1 MISGASPLLEV
12 QQLSVFYS
20 GLQGLW
26 DISLVVNQGEIVT
39 LLGANG
45 AGKTTLVQ
53 SIFGL
58 TRERKGQVF
67 FNSADITGLPAYEV
81 VKRGL
86 SLVPEKRELFP
97 KMMVEE
103 NLELGGY
110 SKTDDTVNV
119 EGILAL
125 FPILQERKG
134 QLAGTLSGGE
144 QQMLAI
150 ARALMAKPSM
160 IVLDEPSL
168 GLSPLLVSSVLDA
181 IAKLNREGLSILLVE
196 QNVQHALEISH
207 RGYILENGRVV
218 REGPSS
224 ELLHDDQVQA
234 SYLGI

>member
-1 MISGASPLLEV
+1 MTRADSPLLDIR
-12 QQLSVFYS
+12 QLSVFYS
-20 GLQGLW
+20 GLQVLW
-26 DISLVVNQGEIVT
+26 DVSLCVNKGEIVT

-53 SIFGL
+53 SVFGL
-58 TRERKGQVF
+58 TRDRKGQVL
-67 FNSADITGLPAYEV
+67 FNGVEITGLPVYEV

-97 KMMVEE
+97 KMTVEE

-110 SKTDDTVNV
+110 ARTEDGADV
-119 EGILAL
+119 ERIIGL

-150 ARALMAKPSM
+150 ARALMNKPSM

-168 GLSPLLVSSVLDA
+168 GLSPLFVTSVLDA
-181 IAKLNREGLSILLVE
+181 IKQLNKEGLSILLVE
-196 QNVQHALEISH
+196 QNVHHALEMSH
-207 RGYILENGRVV
+207 RGYIIETGRIV
-218 REGPSS
+218 REGSSS
-224 ELLHDDQVQA
+224 ELLNDDQIQA
-234 SYLGI
+234 SYLGT

>member
-1 MISGASPLLEV
+1 MTGAISPLLEV
-12 QQLSVFYS
+12 RQLSVSYS
-20 GLQGLW
+20 GLKVLW
-26 DISLVVNQGEIVT
+26 DVSIFVNAGEIVT

-53 SIFGL
+53 SVFGL

-67 FNSADITGLPAYEV
+67 FKGAEITGLPAYEV

-97 KMMVEE
+97 KMSVEE
-103 NLELGGY
+103 NLELGGF
-110 SKTDDTVNV
+110 THTGEEVPV
-119 EGILAL
+119 EGIFDL
-125 FPILQERKG
+125 FPILEERKG

-150 ARALMAKPSM
+150 ARALMNKPTM

-168 GLSPLLVSSVLDA
+168 GLSPLIVSSVLDA
-181 IAKLNREGLSILLVE
+181 ITKLNKEGLSILLVE
-196 QNVQHALEISH
+196 QNVQHALAMSH

-218 REGPSS
+218 REGTSAD
-224 ELLHDDQVQA
+224 LIDDDQVQA
-234 SYLGI
+234 SYLGT

>member
-1 MISGASPLLEV
+1 MTRAASPLLEI

-20 GLQGLW
+20 GLQVLW
-26 DISLVVNQGEIVT
+26 DVSLFINQGEIVT

-53 SIFGL
+53 SVFGL
-58 TRERKGQVF
+58 TRERKGQIF
-67 FNSADITGLPAYEV
+67 FNGADITGLPAYEV
-81 VKRGL
+81 VRRGL

-97 KMMVEE
+97 KMTVEE
-103 NLELGGY
+103 NLELGGF
-110 SKTDDTVNV
+110 SKTDDTVNI
-119 EGILAL
+119 EGILGL

-168 GLSPLLVSSVLDA
+168 GLSPLLVTSVLDA

-196 QNVQHALEISH
+196 QNVQHALEMSH
-207 RGYILENGRVV
+207 RGYILENGRIV

>member
-1 MISGASPLLEV
+1 MTSADSPLLDIR
-12 QQLSVFYS
+12 QLSVFYS
-20 GLQGLW
+20 GLQVLW
-26 DISLVVNQGEIVT
+26 DVSLYVNQGEIVT

-58 TRERKGQVF
+58 TRDRRGQVLF
-67 FNSADITGLPAYEV
+67 EGVEITSLPVYEV

-97 KMMVEE
+97 KMTVEE

-110 SKTDDTVNV
+110 ARTEDCADV
-119 EGILAL
+119 ERIIGL

-134 QLAGTLSGGE
+134 QMAGTLSGGE

-150 ARALMAKPSM
+150 ARALMNRPSM

-168 GLSPLLVSSVLDA
+168 GLSPLFVTSVLDA
-181 IAKLNREGLSILLVE
+181 IKQLNKEGLSILLVE
-196 QNVQHALEISH
+196 QNVHHALEMSH
-207 RGYILENGRVV
+207 RGYIIETGKIV
-218 REGPSS
+218 REGSSS
-224 ELLHDDQVQA
+224 ELLNDDQIQA
-234 SYLGI
+234 SYLGT

>member
-1 MISGASPLLEV
+1 MTSADSPLLDIR
-12 QQLSVFYS
+12 QLSVFYS
-20 GLQGLW
+20 GLQVLW
-26 DISLVVNQGEIVT
+26 DVSLYVNQGEIVT

-58 TRERKGQVF
+58 TRDRRGQVLF
-67 FNSADITGLPAYEV
+67 EGVEITGLPVYEV

-97 KMMVEE
+97 KMTVEE

-110 SKTDDTVNV
+110 ARTEDGADV
-119 EGILAL
+119 ERIIGL

-150 ARALMAKPSM
+150 ARALMNRPSM

-168 GLSPLLVSSVLDA
+168 GLSPLFVTSVLDA
-181 IAKLNREGLSILLVE
+181 IKQLNKEGLSILLVE
-196 QNVQHALEISH
+196 QNVHHALEMSH
-207 RGYILENGRVV
+207 RGYIIETGKIV
-218 REGPSS
+218 REGSSS
-224 ELLHDDQVQA
+224 ELLNDDQIQA
-234 SYLGI
+234 SYLGT

>member
-1 MISGASPLLEV
+1 MTCADSPLLDIR
-12 QQLSVFYS
+12 QLSVFYS
-20 GLQGLW
+20 GLQVLW
-26 DISLVVNQGEIVT
+26 DVSLYVNKGEIVT

-53 SIFGL
+53 SVFGL
-58 TRERKGQVF
+58 TRDRKGQVLF
-67 FNSADITGLPAYEV
+67 DGVEITGLPVYEV

-97 KMMVEE
+97 KMTVEE

-110 SKTDDTVNV
+110 ARTDDSADV
-119 EGILAL
+119 ERIIGL

-150 ARALMAKPSM
+150 ARALMSSPSM

-168 GLSPLLVSSVLDA
+168 GLSPLFVTSVLDA
-181 IAKLNREGLSILLVE
+181 IKQLNKEGLSILLVE
-196 QNVQHALEISH
+196 QNVHHALEMSH
-207 RGYILENGRVV
+207 RGYIIETGRIV
-218 REGPSS
+218 REGTSS
-224 ELLHDDQVQA
+224 ELLNDDQIQA
-234 SYLGI
+234 SYLGT